1 MMKSRWIRW
10 NETAV
15 LHLDYANFKQDI
27 EGLKAEVLEADAE
40 ILREPKGT
48 VLVLIDLRDTVA
60 SAAVVSM
67 FKESSKI
74 TTPYIRRHA
83 LIGVSG
89 MKRYLADKVARLA
102 GRPMRLFVTE
112 KEALTGWSRASRPAS
127 TRTSSGCS
135 KGILVRSALHL
146 GRYARIDGV
155 EALLHARP
163 CKRQEAGL
171 IRTA

>member
-27 EGLKAEVLEADAE
+27 EGLRAEVLEADAE

-67 FKESSKI
+67 FKESSAI

-83 LIGVSG
+83 LIGVTG

-112 KEALTGWSRASRPAS
+112 KEALDWLVKGEPPSEHADVIGVASQ
-127 TRTSSGCS
+127 G
-135 KGILVRSALHL
+135 
-146 GRYARIDGV
+146 
-155 EALLHARP
+155 
-163 CKRQEAGL
+163 
-171 IRTA
+171 